1 MNINEEK
8 NYQESIE
15 FENIEDLD
23 SSWLDEYDK
32 IEEDYKNY
40 YSENQ
45 LFIRIKFI
53 YININSEIRNI
64 REEKYFLNK
73 TNKILKEE
81 LLGLI
86 KRNAIFVDKLYS
98 LLSILKFSVSIEP
111 FQLKSF
117 LKNNF
122 NSNIFLQSVKN
133 IDDIVFEKSISMF
146 HDINELFI
154 LFFEKEHIPENKLE
168 INNKSS
174 TKRLFINP
182 KTKKYTR
189 RKLFKANHIL

>member
-1 MNINEEK
+1 MNNNEK
-8 NYQESIE
+8 NNDDDIIE
-15 FENIEDLD
+15 FGNIDDLD
-23 SSWLDEYDK
+23 SSWLDELDK
-32 IEEDYKNY
+32 IDQDYKNY
-40 YSENQ
+40 YSEEQ
-45 LFIRIKFI
+45 LFIRIKFV
-53 YININSEIRNI
+53 YININSEINNI

-73 TNKILKEE
+73 SNKILKEE

-98 LLSILKFSVSIEP
+98 LLSILKFNITIEP

-117 LKNNF
+117 LKNNVD
-122 NSNIFLQSVKN
+122 NNIFLQSIKN

-154 LFFEKEHIPENKLE
+154 LFFEKQHIPEN
-168 INNKSS
+168 ITNKAS
-174 TKRLFINP
+174 TKRLFINT

-189 RKLFKANHIL
+189 RKLFKATDIL